1 MRQLRNSIIVL
12 FADINGKINN
22 IIIIMEG
29 LTNLGATCA
38 INSLIQMLYRN
49 DRFKQLILSSTV
61 AENTI
66 TFELKDLFNV
76 LDTYKNNVTPNR
88 FIAHFYNVF
97 NGIFR
102 RNEEI
107 DICELFLFLIQKIHE
122 DMAFDINV
130 KKEFLNI
137 YDEHNYNIA
146 VHNNFKYSNIYKL
159 FQGSHMHSIQCMTC
173 YHITKTFEPF
183 IMISLDIQPNSSISE
198 LLDNYYTTETRI
210 KDDWICD
217 KCKLKCSYNKT
228 TAIWKFPEILFISLN
243 RFKDMTTKNIDAVD
257 VNTTISLNK
266 IYNLHSISFH
276 HGILNAGHYNS
287 VCRNI
292 NNNFIL
298 YDDNNA
304 TTVNNLEP
312 LLKTSNSYL
321 LCYD

>member
-1 MRQLRNSIIVL
+1 
-12 FADINGKINN
+12 
-22 IIIIMEG
+22 MEG
-29 LTNLGATCA
+29 LANLGATCA

-61 AENTI
+61 PEKTI
-66 TFELKDLFNV
+66 TFELKDLFHA
-76 LDTYKNNVTPNR
+76 LDTYKNSISPNR
-88 FIAHFYNVF
+88 FIVNFYNVF

-130 KKEFLNI
+130 KKECSNV
-137 YDEHNYNIA
+137 YEEHNYNIA
-146 VHNNFKYSNIYKL
+146 IHNSFKYSNIYKL
-159 FQGSHMHSIQCMTC
+159 FQGSHMHTIQCMTC
-173 YHITKTFEPF
+173 YHTTKTFEPF
-183 IMISLDIQPNSSISE
+183 IMISLDIQPNLTITE

-210 KDDWICD
+210 KDDWICE
-217 KCKLKCSYNKT
+217 KCKLRSSYNKT
-228 TAIWKFPEILFISLN
+228 TSIWKFPEILFISLN
-243 RFKDMTTKNIDAVD
+243 RFKDMTTKNIELVD

-266 IYNLHSISFH
+266 IYNLHSIGFH

-287 VCRNI
+287 VCRNT
-292 NNNFIL
+292 NNNFIF

-304 TTVNNLEP
+304 SVVNNLEP

>member
-1 MRQLRNSIIVL
+1 MRQLHNSIIVL
-12 FADINGKINN
+12 FAVINGKINN

-29 LTNLGATCA
+29 LANLGATCA

-49 DRFKQLILSSTV
+49 ERFKQLILSSIV
-61 AENTI
+61 PENTI
-66 TFELKDLFNV
+66 TFELKNLFNA
-76 LDTYKNNVTPNR
+76 LETYKNNITPHR
-88 FIAHFYNVF
+88 FIANFYNVF

-107 DICELFLFLIQKIHE
+107 DICELLLFLIQKIHE

-130 KKEFLNI
+130 KKEFSNV
-137 YDEHNYNIA
+137 YEEHNYNIA
-146 VHNNFKYSNIYKL
+146 IHNNFKYSNIYKL

-173 YHITKTFEPF
+173 YHTTNTFEPF
-183 IMISLDIQPNSSISE
+183 ITISLDIQPNSSISE

-210 KDDWICD
+210 KDDWVCE
-217 KCKLKCSYNKT
+217 KCKMKCSYNKT
-228 TAIWKFPEILFISLN
+228 TSIWKFPEILFISLN
-243 RFKDMTTKNIDAVD
+243 RFKDMTTKNIELVD
-257 VNTTISLNK
+257 VNTTISLNQ
-266 IYNLHSISFH
+266 IYNLHSIGFH

-287 VCRNI
+287 VCRNT

-304 TTVNNLEP
+304 NFVNNLEP